1 MPRAAPRLNRLP
13 QRLDYT
19 LIPAPL
25 DLSLP
30 LVDEKSPLPAIIVT
44 PSSPSHEREFC
55 IAFIAAPPKP
65 PLRQRLLSH
74 LPKLPSLPSFLHR
87 LPSQIKLPVSPF
99 AQEFEGEQSWT
110 LKTRAR
116 STLVFA
122 ILLFIM
128 ACHLILHEMVTG
140 HPHVEFGVA
149 SDNDVVA
156 LHKLVTPPAAHFA
169 ADGERIQS
177 DSATPALGGW
187 FNIHAIW
194 APIPVTERSP
204 DFIVSESEPEPE
216 PSHLS

>member
-1 MPRAAPRLNRLP
+1 MPRPAPPRLNRLP

-25 DLSLP
+25 DVSLP

-65 PLRQRLLSH
+65 PLRQRLLSR
-74 LPKLPSLPSFLHR
+74 LPKLPHLPSFLPR
-87 LPSQIKLPVSPF
+87 LPSQIKLPASPF
-99 AQEFEGEQSWT
+99 AQEFEDEQNWT

-116 STLVFA
+116 STLIFA

-140 HPHVEFGVA
+140 HPHLEFSMA
-149 SDNDVVA
+149 SDNDMAVLNAMVPPSSVRFASVA
-156 LHKLVTPPAAHFA
+156 EPDA
-169 ADGERIQS
+169 
-177 DSATPALGGW
+177 ATPAFGGW

-194 APIPVTERSP
+194 APVPVTERSSG
-204 DFIVSESEPEPE
+204 FIVYPEPE
-216 PSHLS
+216 PSSQLS